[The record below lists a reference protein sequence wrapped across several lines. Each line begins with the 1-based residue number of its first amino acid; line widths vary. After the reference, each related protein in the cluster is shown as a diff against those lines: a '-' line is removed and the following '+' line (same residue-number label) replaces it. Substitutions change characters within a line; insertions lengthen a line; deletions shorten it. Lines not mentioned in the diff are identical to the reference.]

1 LINDVEIP
9 LSESFDLVSQKRM
22 PMEILQDPIFLSRLQ
37 FSVTA
42 MFHILW
48 PLTSVGMSLVLV
60 VFEVLWLKTGDAD
73 YYRHAHFW
81 SKLFLLNFSVG
92 VVTGIPL
99 EFEFGTNWSRFS
111 MITGEFFG
119 NILGFEGA
127 MAFMLEAGFLGI
139 MLFGWMRVPP
149 VIHLFATSMVALGAS
164 LSVFWI
170 LVANAWM
177 QTPAGGHMEKDRFV
191 VDSYSQAIFNPDT
204 FWAVS
209 HMWVACLETSLF
221 VMGGLSAWYLLKGRH
236 TDFFLKSFKLVV
248 IIAALAAPVQIF
260 LGHGNG
266 HQVFRHQPAKGAAI
280 EAHWETNQAGSG
292 ANWNIVAWPNKSAQ
306 KNDWSISVPKVLSVL
321 ATGSSDGQVIGL
333 KSFPPADQPPVMPL
347 IFYCFRIMAAIGF
360 GLFALMIWTL
370 ACWLKGQLTSERIV
384 KNRMLLYAW
393 TASLP
398 LGYLAT
404 ECGWIVRE
412 VGRQPWMIYGLL
424 RTRDVASAL
433 PASAVFVSLVSFV
446 IVYVM
451 LFMMFVVF
459 ASRIIRKGPDMAD
472 APLTKIIGGE
482 EHKGGEPHV

>member
-1 LINDVEIP
+1 
-9 LSESFDLVSQKRM
+9 
-22 PMEILQDPIFLSRLQ
+22 MEVFQDPVLLSRLQ
-37 FSVTA
+37 FAVTA
-42 MFHILW
+42 MFHVLW

-60 VFEVLWLKTGDAD
+60 VFEVLWLKTRDAD

-149 VIHLFATSMVALGAS
+149 VIHLFATCMVALGAS

-177 QTPAGGHMEKDRFV
+177 QTPAGGHMENYRFV

-204 FWAVS
+204 LWAVS
-209 HMWVACLETSLF
+209 HMWIACLETSLF
-221 VMGGLSAWYLLKGRH
+221 VMGGLSAWYLLKGRN
-236 TDFFLKSFKLVV
+236 TDFFLKSFKLIV
-248 IIAALAAPVQIF
+248 IIAAVAAPVQIF

-266 HQVFRHQPAKGAAI
+266 QQVFRHQPAKGAAI

-292 ANWNIVAWPNKSAQ
+292 ASWNVLAWPDKTAQ
-306 KNDWSISVPKVLSVL
+306 KNDWSISVPNVLSVL
-321 ATGSSDGQVIGL
+321 ATGSQDGRVTGL
-333 KSFPPADQPPVMPL
+333 KSFPTADQPPAMPL

-360 GLFALMIWTL
+360 GFFALIAWTL
-370 ACWLKGQLTSERIV
+370 VCWLKGQLTAEHIV

-393 TASLP
+393 MASLP

-412 VGRQPWMIYGLL
+412 VGRQPWVIYGVL

-433 PASAVFVSLVSFV
+433 PASAVFVSLISFV
-446 IVYVM
+446 VVYAM
-451 LFMMFVVF
+451 LFMVFVVF
-459 ASRIIRKGPDMAD
+459 AIRIVRKGPDMAD
-472 APLTKIIGGE
+472 TPLDNPLSRIIGGE
-482 EHKGGEPHV
+482 RRAIRNRNSAGEPHV